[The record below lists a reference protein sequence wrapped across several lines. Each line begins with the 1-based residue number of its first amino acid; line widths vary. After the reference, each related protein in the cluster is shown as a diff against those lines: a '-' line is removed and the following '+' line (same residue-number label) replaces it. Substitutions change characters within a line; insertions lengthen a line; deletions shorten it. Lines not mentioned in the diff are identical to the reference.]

1 MPITEKTIIRDVLS
15 HEVISVTPETPVVEA
30 IAVMA
35 NARISFVVVAK
46 ENKPLGILTERDI
59 VKMASQGFSFGE
71 RPISE
76 LMSSPVITIS
86 DDLSLYETYDL
97 MITNHIRH
105 HVVVDSNMNLLGV
118 LTQSDLIK
126 HLGLEYFVEMR
137 KIEQIMTSG
146 VATVAPDISIHD
158 VLIRMAEEKI
168 SCIVVADGQVPVGI
182 FTERDVV
189 RIVTD
194 GSELQNVPISN
205 FMSSPVRTM
214 DIGTTVHTAA
224 MMMQQ
229 QNIRRIVVVDHAGRI
244 MGIITQ
250 SDIVKGLEAKYIES
264 LKHIIKEKEVVIQK
278 TTQAL
283 LDKSVYLDNILNS
296 SIGMAIIATDSN
308 LTIKYF
314 NQVAEMMFDYA
325 AENVIGR
332 SVTEIHTL
340 KKIAVGRLDKALKIV
355 GTEGEY
361 NFSTMMT
368 KEGVCRFFDGR
379 VTGIQDKESQQV
391 GYVFAL
397 SDVTERKQANMA
409 REEALARVRKLEGII
424 PICSY
429 CKKIRDDQDSWQQME
444 QYICEHS
451 EALFSHSACPECYK
465 EQVELL
471 DEGKGGVVNP

>member
-264 LKHIIKEKEVVIQK
+264 LKHIIKEKEVIIQK

>member
-1 MPITEKTIIRDVLS
+1 MPIIEKTTIRDVIS
-15 HEVISVTPETPVVEA
+15 HAVISVTPETPVAEA

-35 NARISFVVVAK
+35 RARISFVVVAQ

-59 VKMASQGFSFGE
+59 VKMASQGSSFGE

-86 DDLSLYETYDL
+86 EDLSLYEAYDF
-97 MITNHIRH
+97 MFTHQIRH
-105 HVVVDSNMNLLGV
+105 HVVVDSNENILGV
-118 LTQSDLIK
+118 LTQSDLIN
-126 HLGLEYFVEMR
+126 HLGLEYFIEMR
-137 KIEQIMTSG
+137 KIEQIMTPG
-146 VATVAPDISIHD
+146 VATVTLDISIHD
-158 VLIRMAEEKI
+158 VLIRMAEKKI
-168 SCIVVADGQVPVGI
+168 SCVVVIDGQVPVGI

-194 GSELQNVPISN
+194 GADLQNAPISN
-205 FMSSPVRTM
+205 FMTSPVRTM
-214 DIGTTVHTAA
+214 DIGTTVHDAA
-224 MMMQQ
+224 MMMKQ
-229 QNIRRIVVVDHAGRI
+229 QNIRRMVVVDHAGGI

-314 NQVAEMMFDYA
+314 NRVAEMTFDYA
-325 AENVIGR
+325 AKNVIGR
-332 SVTEIHTL
+332 SVSEVHTL
-340 KKIAVGRLDKALKIV
+340 KDIAASCLDEALKSV

-368 KEGVCRFFDGR
+368 KEGVSRFYDGR
-379 VTGIQDKESQQV
+379 VTGILNSENRQV
-391 GYVFAL
+391 GYVLTL
-397 SDVTERKQANMA
+397 SDVTERTQANIA

-429 CKKIRDDQDSWQQME
+429 CKKIRDNEDSWQQME

-451 EALFSHSACPECYK
+451 EASFSHSACPECYLK
-465 EQVELL
+465 EVKLI
-471 DEGKGGVVNP
+471 DE

>member
-1 MPITEKTIIRDVLS
+1 MPITEKTIIRDILS

-35 NARISFVVVAK
+35 NSRISFVVVAK

-97 MITNHIRH
+97 MLINQIRH

-146 VATVAPDISIHD
+146 VATVSPDISIHD

-205 FMSSPVRTM
+205 FMSSPVQTM

-224 MMMQQ
+224 MLMQQ

-264 LKHIIKEKEVVIQK
+264 LKHIIKEKEVIIQK

-283 LDKSVYLDNILNS
+283 LDKSVYMDNILNS

-314 NQVAEMMFDYA
+314 NQVAEIMFDYA
-325 AENVIGR
+325 AENVIGH

-340 KKIAVGRLDKALKIV
+340 NKIAEGRLDKAFKIV

-368 KEGVCRFFDGR
+368 KEGVCRFIDGR
-379 VTGIQDKESQQV
+379 VTGILDKENQQV

-429 CKKIRDDQDSWQQME
+429 CKKIRDDQDCWQQME

-451 EALFSHSACPECYK
+451 EALFSHSACPECYIK
-465 EQVELL
+465 EVKLL
-471 DEGKGGVVNP
+471 DEGKGGVVKP